1 MSINRRQDKIKEAEE
16 ALSNLL
22 SIIVCDATKYPSD
35 MKEIFNIVRDKFR
48 RMYNTD
54 EMNAINNIIDMI
66 DTKTGLLS
74 TEDIS
79 RIHEINSDV
88 SGRYGFSENVDKMN
102 RIVRSA
108 PIYEQFKNFFIE
120 TLVFHKR
127 ENHEILF
134 FSVVRAMTVVIEFD
148 KLFRTSDGEI
158 SELCMV
164 LSAILSNPQD
174 FCSI

>member
-1 MSINRRQDKIKEAEE
+1 MSINKRQDKIEKAEE

-35 MKEIFNIVRDKFR
+35 MKEIFKIVRDKFH

-54 EMNAINNIIDMI
+54 EINAINNIIDMI
-66 DTKTGLLS
+66 DTNTGLLS
-74 TEDIS
+74 TDDIS
-79 RIHEINSDV
+79 RIHEIDSDV

-102 RIVRSA
+102 EIVRSA

-127 ENHEILF
+127 GNHEILF
-134 FSVVRAMTVVIEFD
+134 FSVVRAMTVIIRFD
-148 KLFRTSDGEI
+148 RLFGTSESKI
-158 SELCMV
+158 SELCIV
-164 LSAILSNPQD
+164 LSDILSNPQD
-174 FCSI
+174 FC